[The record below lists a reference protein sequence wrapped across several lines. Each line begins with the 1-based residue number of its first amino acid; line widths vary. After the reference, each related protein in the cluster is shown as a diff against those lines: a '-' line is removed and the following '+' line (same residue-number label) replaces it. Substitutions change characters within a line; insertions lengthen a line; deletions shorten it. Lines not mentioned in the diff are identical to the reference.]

1 MKQLFILLF
10 AVAAF
15 VGCEKEKDNLLDPN
29 AMIAIN
35 PAPDIKAETNPK
47 HLSAKEIVEQATI
60 LSFWNT
66 KFWDQAAQERE
77 FGDHQKDFINHRL
90 LMAGFDIIQTTG
102 ALELWFIEGSDFL
115 VEAWYDRGK
124 PEFRKDTIAY
134 IPNAVIRAAE
144 VKIKEAYAN
153 KDYKECYRLMDE
165 AFTYTP
171 ITAAEWRALKAAG
184 NN

>member
-1 MKQLFILLF
+1 MKQFFILLF

-15 VGCEKEKDNLLDPN
+15 MGCEKEKDNLLDPN

-35 PAPDIKAETNPK
+35 PAPEIKAETNPK

-60 LSFWNT
+60 LSWWNMPEGS
-66 KFWDQAAQERE
+66 FMASERG

-90 LMAGFDIIQTTG
+90 LMAGFDVIQTTG
-102 ALELWFIEGSDFL
+102 KIELGFIEGTDFL

-144 VKIKEAYAN
+144 VKIKEAYAKGN
-153 KDYKECYRLMDE
+153 YTECYRLMDE

>member
-15 VGCEKEKDNLLDPN
+15 MGCEKEKDNFLDPN

-60 LSFWNT
+60 LSFWNISEGA
-66 KFWDQAAQERE
+66 FMAYERE
-77 FGDHQKDFINHRL
+77 FGAHQKDFSRHRL
-90 LMAGFDIIQTTG
+90 LMAGTDVIDEFG
-102 ALELWFIEGSDFL
+102 KLNLWFIECKDIL
-115 VEAWYDRGK
+115 IEAWYDRGK